1 MKKIIL
7 YFVLLSTF
15 LFSCKA
21 DRKTSENT
29 IHPKTDSITAIT
41 TKSDTISSSKSINRP
56 PLKSPIQG
64 IDISH
69 FQGTI
74 NWDEIKENGISYVY
88 IKASEGNTFKDPR
101 FTTNRSLAKKHGVY
115 RGAYHFYETGINP
128 ITQAQNFVSA
138 VKQIEIGDLP
148 PVLDLEQ
155 GGIKTT
161 ITKERYQKNTLHWLH
176 YVEKKLGVTPIIYCS
191 ANFGNEYLNNPKF
204 AKYKLWIAEYTQ
216 KTLYLPYTW
225 KKTGWTFWQRTDLK
239 KLKGVNG
246 DVDYDLF
253 NGDSK
258 AFYSL
263 VKQ

>member
-1 MKKIIL
+1 MKKIL
-7 YFVLLSTF
+7 LHFVLLSTF
-15 LFSCKA
+15 LFSCKT
-21 DRKTSENT
+21 DRKTSEN
-29 IHPKTDSITAIT
+29 IKLPKQDTVTAIK
-41 TKSDTISSSKSINRP
+41 TKSDTISTTKSNNRP
-56 PLKSPIQG
+56 TLKSPIQG
-64 IDISH
+64 IDVSH
-69 FQGTI
+69 FQGAI
-74 NWDEIKENGISYVY
+74 NWEEIKENGISYVY
-88 IKASEGNTFKDPR
+88 IKATEGNIFKDPK
-101 FTTNRSLAKKHGVY
+101 FDTNRSSAKKHGIY

-128 ITQAQNFVSA
+128 IAQAQIFVSV
-138 VKQIEIGDLP
+138 VKILETGDLP

-161 ITKERYQKNTLHWLH
+161 VTKEQYQQNTLQWLH

-191 ANFGNEYLNNPKF
+191 TNFANEYLDTPKL
-204 AKYKLWIAEYTQ
+204 AHYRLWLAEYTQ

-258 AFYSL
+258 AFYAL